1 MSREDT
7 TRGTLMADDIH
18 KRSTRQL
25 AAVYEVLQGDHSH
38 PNADEIYLRVRKT
51 IPHISLGTVY
61 RNLQRLVAEDKIRM
75 LLLGGR
81 VARYD
86 PMLGEHD
93 HFICQQCG
101 RVEDVLLERDR
112 QGALAPLMDE
122 GFTVTTHSMAIQG
135 LCRRCSQGRK
145 QQGRTRRVPMASR

>member
-1 MSREDT
+1 
-7 TRGTLMADDIH
+7 MASDVQ

-25 AAVYEVLQGDHSH
+25 SAVYEALQGDHAH
-38 PNADEIYLRVRKT
+38 PSADEIYQRVRKT

-75 LLLGGR
+75 LVLGGR
-81 VARYD
+81 IARYD

-93 HFICQQCG
+93 HFICQRCG

-112 QGALAPLMDE
+112 QETLAPLMDE
-122 GFTVTTHSMAIQG
+122 GFTVTAHSMAIQG

-145 QQGRTRRVPMASR
+145 QKGRNKRVSMTNR